1 MVVSD
6 LCTVNG
12 IAGAGFHSIT
22 SRSSS
27 DSTLNWGHNVSTW
40 AKSRCTVASQ

>member
-27 DSTLNWGHNVSTW
+27 STLNWGHNVSTW